1 MVKCPAQIEISKD
14 QIEKGQEVKSWEDK
28 DIQIPHEALFVLPKE
43 SECVTEIVLK
53 SDVPETMRGAFS
65 FTEWQDDISIQL
77 IKLEEGESYTEDTST
92 LFAKGSRFYSRD
104 TKEGDLAGR
113 VPIAKN
119 EKYKLV
125 MINYSETETRSAKL
139 QYGSAVQSAA
149 VGLVT
154 LISTLA
160 FFMF

>member
-1 MVKCPAQIEISKD
+1 MVKMPFQEKFEI
-14 QIEKGQEVKSWEDK
+14 
-28 DIQIPHEALFVLPKE
+28 PKN
-43 SECVTEIVLK
+43 SQCVTDVVLK
-53 SDVPETMRGAFS
+53 SDVPEDVRGAFS
-65 FTEWQDDISIQL
+65 FTEWQDDLSIQL
-77 IKLEEGESYTEDTST
+77 IKLKEGESYDKDTST
-92 LFAKGSRFYSRD
+92 LFAEGSRFYSRD

-125 MINYSETETRSAKL
+125 MINYSETETKSAIL

-160 FFMF
+160 FSMF